1 MWNGG
6 LDGRTGDWLVGSVG
20 WPISTYLHQRCRSIP
35 YLVGVGPL
43 RAVVVRDEEEGLL
56 DVVLP
61 VDGEPLLFA
70 VAHGAVDVSAVMGG
84 VDDWR
89 HIYNPEVRV

>member
-1 MWNGG
+1 MWDG
-6 LDGRTGDWLVGSVG
+6 LYGRTGDWVVGSVG
-20 WPISTYLHQRCRSIP
+20 LPMPAYLHQHDNAGP

-43 RAVVVRDEEEGLL
+43 RAVVVRDEEEGLI

-84 VDDWR
+84 GVDG
-89 HIYNPEVRV
+89 